1 MGGFNC
7 GKKRNN
13 INKRRRDGIASVAPL
28 VYIGRGG
35 SARRVAGRRGTA
47 KGGDTTIHGDKPG
60 VLGHTLY
67 VNY

>member
-13 INKRRRDGIASVAPL
+13 INKRKRDGIASVAPL

-35 SARRVAGRRGTA
+35 ECTPRGWTEGHSEGR
-47 KGGDTTIHGDKPG
+47 
-60 VLGHTLY
+60 
-67 VNY
+67 